1 MSEEQRLQLR
11 DKIRKFLVDT
21 QNSTA
26 IMFLDGNPTP
36 LFISQLNAEKQVVV
50 EQVFAEAEN
59 PEKREEKL
67 RGYITWELDDL
78 KMVIVIKCP
87 YCGSGNIQ
95 QSFLNF

>member
-67 RGYITWELDDL
+67 RGYIT
-78 KMVIVIKCP
+78 
-87 YCGSGNIQ
+87 
-95 QSFLNF
+95 